1 MNRHISGVTLIEI
14 VVASAISLV
23 VLGLILLL
31 FVPVKLSCIT
41 GDSKAEVNMNAF
53 RSLSRM
59 TGELRGSTISSVTYD
74 LSAVPTVPSAISF
87 LSPYDRYG
95 RFITDTTGKA
105 VWQSYIIYYIPSGTN
120 RLLRKTVTI
129 TPTSTA
135 SRLTLAELKSRL
147 DGTGETAAFDA
158 SSFTISPKSA
168 YSTFVDIRIGT
179 ELTYSGRA
187 NAITVDGRVYPQN

>member
-1 MNRHISGVTLIEI
+1 VNRHISGVTLIEI